1 MNIKRIYVIIFLV
14 SIIGLII
21 VQYQYLRLGLN
32 LAQIQFNKK
41 MGIVVNDVKLELREP
56 NQLTFLVG
64 KAITKDTTY
73 FSLSMDSVQDASRFF
88 MNDFLKEKLLQQG
101 IKTDFSYSLYTK
113 DSVDYFKSPIAYA
126 EEDGLLK
133 YPITLEGYLP
143 TLANKRLTLELQF
156 KDLNKYFLFQ
166 LNGLTIPSILFLL
179 VILAI
184 IVWGLKFFYWQQNL
198 IVTTNEFINNLT
210 HELKTPVFSIGV
222 ASKILQDKVGDEHK
236 ELVYIIRKQVDRL
249 KGQIDKVLELATIEN
264 RKNFMKKSVIDFKPL
279 LLKLVSEYRELANIE
294 NVEFDAKLEGD
305 IYFLNCESS
314 HLENAINSVLENSK
328 KYATIPAKIHF
339 LSYIDNNDLIIKIK
353 DNGIGISNEDKPK
366 IFEKYYRV
374 TSGDVHNVKGYGLGL
389 HYVKRII
396 NLHHGKIKVES
407 KLGEGSEFIISL
419 PLSNRHG
426 KK

>member
-1 MNIKRIYVIIFLV
+1 MNIKKIYVIIFLV

-41 MGIVVNDVKLELREP
+41 MGIVVNEVKMELREP

-64 KAITKDTTY
+64 KAIAKDSTY
-73 FSLSMDSVQDASRFF
+73 FSLSIDSVQDASRYF
-88 MNDFLKEKLLQQG
+88 MNDFLKDKLLQQG
-101 IKTDFSYSLYTK
+101 IKTDFSYSLYAK
-113 DSVDYFKSPIAYA
+113 DSTDYFKSPTAYD
-126 EEDGLLK
+126 EEDGLLR
-133 YPITLEGYLP
+133 YPIALDGYLP
-143 TLANKRLTLELQF
+143 TLTNKRLILELQF
-156 KDLNKYFLFQ
+156 KDLHTYFLFQ
-166 LNGLTIPSILFLL
+166 LNGLTIPSILFLI
-179 VILAI
+179 VIFGI
-184 IVWGLKFFYWQQNL
+184 IVWGLKFFYWQRNL
-198 IVTTNEFINNLT
+198 IITTNEFINNLT

-236 ELVYIIRKQVDRL
+236 ELVHIIRNQVDRL
-249 KGQIDKVLELATIEN
+249 KHQIDKVLELASIEN
-264 RKNFMKKSVIDFKPL
+264 KKNFIIKSEIDFKPL
-279 LLKLVSEYRELANIE
+279 LLKLVIEFKELASMENIE
-294 NVEFDAKLEGD
+294 FDITLEGD
-305 IYFLNCESS
+305 NYLINCEPS

-328 KYATIPAKIHF
+328 KYTTTPAKIHF
-339 LSYIDNNDLIIKIK
+339 LSYIESNDLVIKIK
-353 DNGIGISNEDKPK
+353 DNGIGISNDDIPK

-407 KLGEGSEFIISL
+407 KLGEGSKFIIKL
-419 PLSNRHG
+419 PLSKAHG